1 VSLDVPATRS
11 RPRAAPAPVAPVPV
25 PPAAVAPGPVAPQGA
40 TRPRVWARVASMSLT
55 WRALLASRLLVLVAG
70 IVGSLTLTPHAAAVT
85 QRQARALGAVG
96 HLLAASTDR
105 FDSGYYLG
113 IATTGYGRLSSGR
126 IAFFPVYP
134 ELIRVLAVLTR
145 SPVLSGV
152 LISLVSFVVAL
163 TLLHRLCVL
172 EFGRAAAD
180 ATTLLLCFAPLSFF
194 FSAVYTESL
203 FLALTVGAVYAAR
216 TDRWRVACLLAVAA
230 TLTRPTGFL
239 IAGPLLVLWHRSGRP
254 RRELGW
260 LGLAPVALVAWTV
273 VLGLLGYGLTG
284 EFHVEHT
291 QWHRLTVLPPEG
303 LLLGLLAMAHGIARL
318 AAGATAYHPGITGP
332 FTVDAE
338 DVIVGAILVGCLV
351 ALEACRRRMRA
362 EYTVY
367 AALVLV
373 MCLSTV
379 EQGEPLWSF
388 DRFALTIFPLWMVA
402 GAFLARRRWLL
413 VPVCLCGAAALVF
426 YTMQFSSWAFIA

>member
-1 VSLDVPATRS
+1 MSLDVPATRS
-11 RPRAAPAPVAPVPV
+11 S
-25 PPAAVAPGPVAPQGA
+25 PPAVLVRA
-40 TRPRVWARVASMSLT
+40 THPRILARVMSMSLT

-113 IATTGYGRLSSGR
+113 IATTGYERLSSGR

-145 SPVLSGV
+145 SPVLAGV
-152 LISLVSFVVAL
+152 LISLVSFGVAL

-216 TDRWRVACLLAVAA
+216 TDRWRVACALAVAA

-239 IAGPLLVLWHRSGRP
+239 IVGPLLVLWHRSGRP
-254 RRELGW
+254 RRDLGW
-260 LGLAPVALVAWTV
+260 LGLAPLALVAWAV

-284 EFHVEHT
+284 DFHVEHT
-291 QWHRLTVLPPEG
+291 QWHRLTVVPPEG
-303 LLLGLLAMAHGIARL
+303 LLLALLAMVHGIARL
-318 AAGATAYHPGITGP
+318 AGGATIYHPGITGA
-332 FTVDAE
+332 FSVDAQ
-338 DVIVGAILVGCLV
+338 DTLLGAVLILCLIT
-351 ALEACRRRMRA
+351 LEACRRRMRA

-373 MCLSTV
+373 MCLSSV
-379 EQGEPLWSF
+379 ERGEPLWSF

-413 VPVCLCGAAALVF
+413 VPVCLCGAGALVF
-426 YTMQFSSWAFIA
+426 YTMQFSSWAFVA